1 MRDATLPVATTIRSA
16 QSDDLTPLAELARR
30 TFVAAFGHTFTPD
43 DLAAHLEANMS
54 DACVRGWLDED
65 TVLLAMAGGRLVGFA
80 HAGPAYPGAFD
91 GLAGP
96 ADAAL
101 WRLYV
106 TAEFQGSGIGERLLQ
121 AALAAPGL
129 ASAPNVYLDVWEE
142 NLGAQRLYA
151 RHGFR
156 LAGRYLVETKSGVGA
171 GYDLIMVRAGAGRG
185 S

>member
-1 MRDATLPVATTIRSA
+1 MRGARLPVTATIRSA
-16 QSDDLTPLAELARR
+16 QADDLRPLVDLARQ
-30 TFVAAFGHTFTPD
+30 TYVAAFGHTFTPD
-43 DLAAHLEANMS
+43 DLAAHLEANLS
-54 DACVRGWLDED
+54 EACVRGWLDED
-65 TVLLAMAGGRLVGFA
+65 TVLLAVAEDRLVGFA
-80 HAGPAYPGAFD
+80 HAGPVYPGAFD

-106 TAEFQGSGIGERLLQ
+106 IAEFQGSGIGERLLR
-121 AALAAPGL
+121 AALAAPTL

-156 LAGRYLVETKSGVGA
+156 LAGRYLLETQSGVGA
-171 GYDLIMVRAGAGRG
+171 GYDLILVRAGAGRAP
-185 S
+185 